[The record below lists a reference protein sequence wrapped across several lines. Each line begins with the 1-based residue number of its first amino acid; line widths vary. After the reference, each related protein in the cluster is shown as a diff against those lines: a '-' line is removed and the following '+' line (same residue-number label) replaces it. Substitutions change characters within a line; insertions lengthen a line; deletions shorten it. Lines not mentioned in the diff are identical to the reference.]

1 MTLQS
6 VSQAGAEVLFR
17 VSPGVEVS
25 QAGAEYAHRVI
36 PGLKISQA
44 GAEYLH
50 RVTPAFA
57 ISQAG
62 AEFLHKFVPCTTNWT
77 QIWTITRTDGEALR
91 FTALDRSLVWR
102 GNTYQA
108 CNSMVPSASENVGT
122 VDDAGNM
129 DLSGLIASGA
139 ISMQHLHAGLYDG
152 AKVECLLVNYDGPQM
167 VKPLLKGTFGRVTYS
182 ENQFNVEIV
191 GDGAKLQQTP
201 LVKTMQPN
209 CRYLFGDA
217 MCRKDL
223 GPLAV
228 TGTVTAANGQRGF
241 TDSTRAEALGYFR
254 RGRVTFTTGANAGIS
269 AEIKEHEAGGVFTLW
284 PRIAFQIEAGDEYT
298 MTPGCTNTP
307 EGSNGCN
314 GCKDW
319 SNYVNFGGEPSLP
332 GNDKLRQQPDVK
344 K

>member
-1 MTLQS
+1 MS
-6 VSQAGAEVLFR
+6 E
-17 VSPGVEVS
+17 
-25 QAGAEYAHRVI
+25 
-36 PGLKISQA
+36 A

-62 AEFLHKFVPCTTNWT
+62 GEYLFKAVPCITHWT
-77 QIWTITRTDGEALR
+77 QIWTIRRTDSVTLR
-91 FTALDRSLVWR
+91 FTALDRNLDYR
-102 GNTYQA
+102 GNVYQS
-108 CNSMVPSASENVGT
+108 CNSMSPTASENVGT
-122 VDDAGNM
+122 VDDAGTM

-139 ISMQHLHAGLYDG
+139 IAMEDLHAGLYDG
-152 AKVECLLVNYDGPQM
+152 ATVEALLVSYEGPILAR
-167 VKPLLKGTFGRVTYS
+167 PLLKGTFGRVTYS
-182 ENQFNVEIV
+182 QNQFNVEIV

-209 CRYLFGDA
+209 CRYLFGDEL
-217 MCRKDL
+217 CTKDL

-228 TGTVTAANGQRGF
+228 SGTVEEANGQRGF
-241 TDSTRAEALGYFR
+241 TDSTRAETLGYFR

-269 AEIKEHEAGGVFTLW
+269 AEVKEHEAGGVFTLW
-284 PRIAFQIEAGDEYT
+284 PRIAFKIEVGDEYT

-307 EGSNGCN
+307 DGSNGCN

-319 SNYVNFGGEPSLP
+319 SNFINFGGEPSLP